1 MSKAADTINKTEKK
15 SSLVMPEKRE
25 RKHGTR
31 LFGEPSDK
39 MLVENKQL
47 GWHYVWVED
56 AGINLKEAL
65 DVGYEFVRKDD
76 PEIVASDDV
85 TGTSGADMSNNIS
98 RIVNSW
104 GTVNYLMRIPQE
116 WYDEDEAE
124 RDAKRNAFTKAKLD
138 EARFEGELEYKNKT
152 EVRVG
157 RGRA

>member
-1 MSKAADTINKTEKK
+1 MSKAADSSAKKT
-15 SSLVMPEKRE
+15 SLVIPERRE

-39 MLVENKQL
+39 MLVENKQP

-104 GTVNYLMRIPQE
+104 GTVNYLMRIPQT
-116 WYDEDEAE
+116 WYDEDELARE
-124 RDAKRNAFTKAKLD
+124 EQRNSLTNKKLEETKFK
-138 EARFEGELEYKNKT
+138 GEVDYKNT
-152 EVRVG
+152 IETRVG